1 MAILDRYSI
10 QLVGKGGQGLQLL
23 GMVLADAMAQAG
35 KNVVVTQ
42 KYGAQQ
48 RGGTSAANLVISDSE
63 IDFPLVTSPDIL
75 LALTQEGFDTY
86 AGKVTR
92 SHTIIIDSGNVQVP
106 DEMQDVHILSVPI
119 EDIAVETTGN
129 KQTMNM
135 VSLGIITKLSG
146 LLPSSRVKEA
156 LARRSPTRFLATNI
170 KAFEKGLSLAKSI
183 SKQRSRPVTIR
194 PHTGRRYSK
203 EASRR

>member
-1 MAILDRYSI
+1 MAILGRYGI

-23 GMVLADAMAQAG
+23 GMVLADALAQAG

-48 RGGTSAANLVISDSE
+48 RGGTSVANLVISDSE

-75 LALTQEGFDTY
+75 LALTQEGFDAY

-119 EDIAVETTGN
+119 EDMAVEATGN
-129 KQTMNM
+129 KQAMNM
-135 VSLGIITKLSG
+135 ISLGIITKLSG
-146 LLPSSRVKEA
+146 LLPSSCVKEA
-156 LARRSPTRFLATNI
+156 LTRRSPVRFLATNL
-170 KAFEKGLSLAKSI
+170 KAFEKGFSLAKST
-183 SKQRSRPVTIR
+183 SQRRSRPVMVR
-194 PHTGRRYSK
+194 PYAGRK
-203 EASRR
+203 

>member
-1 MAILDRYSI
+1 MAILGRYGI

-23 GMVLADAMAQAG
+23 GMVLADALAQAG

-75 LALTQEGFDTY
+75 LTLTQEGFDEY

-92 SHTIIIDSGNVQVP
+92 HHTIIIDSGNVQVP

-119 EDIAVETTGN
+119 EDMAVEATGN
-129 KQTMNM
+129 KQAMNM
-135 VSLGIITKLSG
+135 ISLGIITKLSG
-146 LLPSSRVKEA
+146 LLPSSRVEEA
-156 LARRSPTRFLATNI
+156 LTRRSPARFLATNL
-170 KAFEKGLSLAKSI
+170 KAFEKGFSLAKSTP
-183 SKQRSRPVTIR
+183 QRRSRPVMGR
-194 PHTGRRYSK
+194 PYAGRK
-203 EASRR
+203 

>member
-1 MAILDRYSI
+1 MAILGRYGI

-23 GMVLADAMAQAG
+23 GMVLADALAQAG

-75 LALTQEGFDTY
+75 LTLTQEGFDEY

-92 SHTIIIDSGNVQVP
+92 HHTIIIDSGNVQVP

-119 EDIAVETTGN
+119 EDMAVEATGN
-129 KQTMNM
+129 KQAMNM
-135 VSLGIITKLSG
+135 ISLGIITRLSG

-156 LARRSPTRFLATNI
+156 LTLRSPVRFLATNL
-170 KAFEKGLSLAKSI
+170 KAFEEGFSLAKSTP
-183 SKQRSRPVTIR
+183 QRRSRPVMVR
-194 PHTGRRYSK
+194 PYAGRK
-203 EASRR
+203 